1 MPGRSGRARLPA
13 AFFVTLGFIQAIWPL
28 TMDLYLPSFPQIE
41 RELATS
47 PSLVQSTLTGAF
59 IGMAAGQLIAGPLSD
74 RVGRIRPLL
83 AALALYAAASL
94 GCAVAPTI
102 EVLIGVRV
110 VQGVGA
116 AATAVIILALV
127 RDRAEG
133 AVMVKL
139 LARLQLINGVFVV
152 ASPALGAQL
161 LGVTDWR
168 GLFWLLVAYGV
179 VMLVAASA
187 VLGRGARGAAAD
199 AGSDAG
205 GGASAEAGA
214 GEPGPGPGS
223 PSEGPARLVD
233 DYRALLRDRRYRAAV
248 GAGAMQW
255 AAMMSYMASS
265 AFLFQG
271 VFGLDELQYAIVFGG
286 HGALMIA
293 GAQISARLAGR
304 VDITLVARIG
314 STVLFGTALVLLAG
328 QLWAPGLGLLVFLL
342 PLFAFTTTFGVI
354 SPTLQSSA
362 LADHGSRAG
371 AAASLIGATNMVS
384 GAVAAPIVGLF
395 GVSTAVPA
403 ASVMAI
409 ASGASALVL
418 LVGFRRRSASGGRSR
433 TRSRD

>member
-1 MPGRSGRARLPA
+1 MPGSARRPAAAPGRLPA
-13 AFFVTLGFIQAIWPL
+13 VFFVTLGFIQAIWPL

-41 RELATS
+41 RELATA
-47 PSLVQSTLTGAF
+47 PSLVQFTLTGAF
-59 IGMAAGQLIAGPLSD
+59 IGMAAGQLVAGPLSD
-74 RVGRIRPLL
+74 RIGRIRPLL
-83 AALALYAAASL
+83 AALAVYTVASV
-94 GCAVAPTI
+94 GCALAPSI

-110 VQGVGA
+110 AQGIGA
-116 AATAVIILALV
+116 SATAVIILAIV

-133 AVMVKL
+133 PVMVKL

-168 GLFWLLVAYGV
+168 GLFWLLVVYGA
-179 VMLVAASA
+179 VMLVAAA
-187 VLGRGARGAAAD
+187 TVLGRGLPRPATGAR
-199 AGSDAG
+199 
-205 GGASAEAGA
+205 AGA
-214 GEPGPGPGS
+214 TGRAEMDGGDTAATDTAATGAPAVPG
-223 PSEGPARLVD
+223 ARLID
-233 DYRALLRDRRYRAAV
+233 DYRALLGDRRYRAAV
-248 GAGAMQW
+248 GAGALQW

-304 VDITLVARIG
+304 VDITVVARVG
-314 STVLFGTALVLLAG
+314 AVVLFGTALVLLAG
-328 QLWAPGLGLLVFLL
+328 QLWLPGLGLLVFLL

-354 SPTLQSSA
+354 SPTLQSTA

-371 AAASLIGATNMVS
+371 AAASLIGATNMIS
-384 GAVAAPIVGLF
+384 GAVASPLVGLF
-395 GVSTAVPA
+395 GVATTVPA
-403 ASVMAI
+403 ATVMTI

-418 LVGFRRRSASGGRSR
+418 VLGFRTRRRWR
-433 TRSRD
+433 